1 MTIDR
6 DRLRHQFREWDK
18 AAVSRR
24 ILDGDRCMWPGCE
37 FPATYV
43 LDYCNSA
50 VPDEVLERRVYCREH
65 VEDGLITL
73 KEQVW
78 AASERRPA

>member
-1 MTIDR
+1 MTLDR
-6 DRLRHQFREWDK
+6 DRIRQQFREWDK
-18 AAVSRR
+18 AAVSKR
-24 ILDGDRCMWPGCE
+24 ILDGDLCHWPLCE
-37 FPATYV
+37 RLATYV
-43 LDYCNSA
+43 LDYCQSA